1 MAVPYNHR
9 EVEKKWQ
16 TVWDDEKVRKTSPSY
31 IQFPVLYP
39 GTISRNCRDYKPVYE
54 NRFSQLY
61 YCRPGVDSI
70 FT

>member
-31 IQFPVLYP
+31 LQFPVLYP
-39 GTISRNCRDYKPVYE
+39 GTISGNFRDYKPVYE

-61 YCRPGVDSI
+61 YCRPGVDGI

>member
-39 GTISRNCRDYKPVYE
+39 GTISGNCRDHKPVYE
-54 NRFSQLY
+54 NWFSQLY